1 MDVIK
6 ISLLGI
12 VAVLPAILL
21 KNIKNEYAVLMSIA
35 VMLIIFGFAV
45 ARIQVVVD
53 TINRLLVGIN
63 IETRYVVIILKMLG
77 ITYVAEFSAAIC
89 RDAGLGAVSSQ
100 IEIFAKI
107 SLLVTGIPI
116 INALISMIGDTL

>member
-89 RDAGLGAVSSQ
+89 RDAGFGAVASQ

>member
-89 RDAGLGAVSSQ
+89 RDAGFGAVASQ

-116 INALISMIGDTL
+116 INALITMIGDTL

>member
-21 KNIKNEYAVLMSIA
+21 RNIKNEYAVLMSIA

-89 RDAGLGAVSSQ
+89 RDAGFGAVASQ

>member
-89 RDAGLGAVSSQ
+89 RDARFGAVASQ

>member
-63 IETRYVVIILKMLG
+63 IETRYVVTILKMLG

-89 RDAGLGAVSSQ
+89 RDAGFGAVASQ

>member
-53 TINRLLVGIN
+53 TINRLLVGIK

-89 RDAGLGAVSSQ
+89 RDAGFGAVASQ

>member
-21 KNIKNEYAVLMSIA
+21 KNINNEYAVLMSIA

-53 TINRLLVGIN
+53 TINRLLVVIN

-89 RDAGLGAVSSQ
+89 RDAGFGAVASQ

>member
-1 MDVIK
+1 MKTKEI
-6 ISLLGI
+6 
-12 VAVLPAILL
+12 ILIIL
-21 KNIKNEYAVLMSIA
+21 RHILRIA

-89 RDAGLGAVSSQ
+89 RDAGFGAVASQ

>member
-21 KNIKNEYAVLMSIA
+21 KNIKNEYAVLMSIS
-35 VMLIIFGFAV
+35 VLLIIFGFAV

-89 RDAGLGAVSSQ
+89 RDAGFGAVASQ

>member
-53 TINRLLVGIN
+53 AINRLLVGIK

-89 RDAGLGAVSSQ
+89 RDAGFGAVASQ

>member
-77 ITYVAEFSAAIC
+77 IAYVAEFSAAIC
-89 RDAGLGAVSSQ
+89 RDAGFGAVASQ